1 MRYGLFRVRKASMNN
16 QLNNLI
22 FVWSIMLLTTILT
35 IMPMPD
41 FLNGITI
48 EWVAMSIIFFSIMNV
63 SLMGIF
69 AAWIIGLLLDLLQGG
84 LLGENALI
92 FSVISY
98 LSYRFRF
105 QIRVYPDWQI
115 MIVIL
120 FLLSFGNL
128 ISLWIKGFSGRILFV
143 SEDWLSVVCAVLI
156 WPFFMRILLALQSY
170 FVED

>member
-1 MRYGLFRVRKASMNN
+1 MNN
-16 QLNNLI
+16 QLNDLI

-156 WPFFMRILLALQSY
+156 WPIFMRILLALQSY

>member
-1 MRYGLFRVRKASMNN
+1 MNN

-22 FVWSIMLLTTILT
+22 FVWSIMLLTTVLT

-120 FLLSFGNL
+120 FFLSFGNL

-143 SEDWLSVVCAVLI
+143 SEDWLSIVCAVLI
-156 WPFFMRILLALQSY
+156 WPIFMRILLALQSY

>member
-1 MRYGLFRVRKASMNN
+1 MNN

-156 WPFFMRILLALQSY
+156 WPIFMRILLALQSY

>member
-1 MRYGLFRVRKASMNN
+1 MNN

-22 FVWSIMLLTTILT
+22 FVWSIMLLTTVLT

-156 WPFFMRILLALQSY
+156 WPIFMRILLALQSY

>member
-1 MRYGLFRVRKASMNN
+1 MNN

-41 FLNGITI
+41 FLNGVTI
-48 EWVAMSIIFFSIMNV
+48 EWVALSIIFFSIMNV

-156 WPFFMRILLALQSY
+156 WPIFMRILLALQSY

>member
-1 MRYGLFRVRKASMNN
+1 MNN

-22 FVWSIMLLTTILT
+22 FVWSIMLLTTVLT

-63 SLMGIF
+63 SLMGIY

-156 WPFFMRILLALQSY
+156 WPIFMRILLALQSY

>member
-1 MRYGLFRVRKASMNN
+1 MNN

-22 FVWSIMLLTTILT
+22 FVWSIMLLTTVLT

-48 EWVAMSIIFFSIMNV
+48 EWVALSIIFFSIMNV

-156 WPFFMRILLALQSY
+156 WPIFMRILLALQSY